1 MKCLGA
7 GVQDV
12 PSLVPRP
19 YWPDSL
25 KVCGGGKKP
34 RRVMTD
40 EPGGPMAGRQEEVEP
55 IRRPAGQDC
64 S

>member
-1 MKCLGA
+1 MGEQEPGRPLPSQVLIGQIHFECVEVEKPK
-7 GVQDV
+7 GVT
-12 PSLVPRP
+12 
-19 YWPDSL
+19 
-25 KVCGGGKKP
+25 
-34 RRVMTD
+34 TD

>member
-1 MKCLGA
+1 
-7 GVQDV
+7 VI
-12 PSLVPRP
+12 
-19 YWPDSL
+19 
-25 KVCGGGKKP
+25 
-34 RRVMTD
+34 D